1 VYSGAI
7 GSGRPV
13 PQWRVSVF
21 AMKPTLFIGDI
32 NVDIMMGGLE
42 SFPIPDR
49 EVSCA
54 SFDVALGSSAVIAAC
69 TFAALGG
76 QSAFLG
82 LAGRDAYGDFM
93 LDGMKDFGID
103 VSLVVRTDKVKTG
116 VTVNLIHGGQRT
128 QVTYGGTI
136 PELDGAP
143 INKNTFVGLGHVH
156 FAGPYLQTKLRPH
169 VTRLLKTARECGLTT
184 SLDPQWDATEKWKFI
199 DEWLPLLDYFFPN
212 SDEARSITKSATAE
226 DACLKLSAR
235 TRRVVVK
242 VGKDGAMLADGGS
255 LVTVRPPQIKIVDTT
270 GAGDALD
277 SGFLYAIQVRQ
288 MPLRDA
294 LRFAVATASRS
305 CTFVGGTAA
314 RSSYDDVMQF
324 MKEKM

>member
-1 VYSGAI
+1 
-7 GSGRPV
+7 
-13 PQWRVSVF
+13 
-21 AMKPTLFIGDI
+21 MKPTLFIGDI

-49 EVSCA
+49 EISCA

-69 TFAALGG
+69 TYTALGG
-76 QSAFLG
+76 KSAFLG

-93 LDGMKDFGID
+93 LDGMKEFGID
-103 VSLVVRTDKVKTG
+103 VSPVVRTDKVKTG

-136 PELDGAP
+136 PELDGTP
-143 INKNTFVGLGHVH
+143 LDKKTFAGFGHVH
-156 FAGPYLQTKLRPH
+156 FAGPYLETKMRPH

-184 SLDPQWDATEKWKFI
+184 SLDPQWDATEQWQFM

-212 SDEARSITKSATAE
+212 ADEARSITKAATAE
-226 DACLKLSAR
+226 SACLKLAAR
-235 TRRVVVK
+235 TRCVIVK
-242 VGKDGAMLADGGS
+242 AGKDGAMMADQGS
-255 LVTVRPPQIKIVDTT
+255 PVTVRPPQIKIVDTT

-277 SGFLYAIQVRQ
+277 SGFLYAIQVRNLP
-288 MPLRDA
+288 MRDA
-294 LRFAVATASRS
+294 LRFAVSTASRS

-314 RSSYDDVMQF
+314 RSSYEDVMKF
-324 MKEKM
+324 MKEKMQ